1 MRFHC
6 TALAAALLLVAGSSA
21 AQTAQPLAPATGA
34 AVFQVYLR
42 GTEVGREN
50 VNVARGNSGWIIT
63 SSGSLAAPVDFTI
76 NRFEATYAPDWQPLE
91 LALDANTHNAV
102 IAIKTSFTLTT
113 AINEVSQNN
122 QTVSKE
128 DQISARTVV
137 LVNNVFGSYEALAAR
152 LSTTKAGDDV
162 PVYVAPQGEVK
173 VSVNHVTS
181 ASLSGPTG
189 SIATRRYE
197 VTFQNPQKPLN
208 GIVTIDDR
216 LRLVRLELPDAGVL
230 VVRNDAASVSM
241 RSEIARNPTDVN
253 VSIPANGFQLAGTVT
268 TPPQVEGRLRHPAI
282 VLIGGTAAGDRDEV
296 IAHVPVF
303 AELARALADS
313 GQIVLRYDRR
323 GTGQSGGRIES
334 ATLDDYA
341 DDAIEAVKWLGSR
354 DDVDR
359 RHIVVCGRGQDGAAI
374 ALIAAS
380 REKSI
385 DGVVTVDGSGE
396 KGADLILERQ
406 RRALADLNLTDAERQ
421 SRIALQRQIDDAVLS
436 GAGWSGVPDSVRR
449 QADTPWFKSQ
459 LAFDPAGILPKV
471 RQPIL
476 ILQADLDAEI
486 PAAQADRLGQLA
498 KQRKKSRAAEIVHMP
513 GVNQALV
520 TPPGSTISPKI
531 ADAIAD
537 WIKKL

>member
-268 TPPQVEGRLRHPAI
+268 TPAQVEGRLRHPAI

-341 DDAIEAVKWLGSR
+341 DDAIEAVKWVGNR